1 MDGPAFFCMVQTE
14 TVQQSVEL
22 FSMVRMP
29 KVAELVQHY
38 II

>member
-14 TVQQSVEL
+14 TVQKPVEL

-29 KVAELVQHY
+29 KVAEFVQNY
-38 II
+38 IV